1 MATDG
6 DDIVSVHSYEIGSA
20 SLDGG
25 AGLDTLQLVGGGLFI
40 FPDAASFKNFEVIR
54 GSASYDRINLNSDQL
69 AGIETIDGGA
79 GTEDALILSGQSADL
94 IGKTITGVE
103 RIIVYSAGLTLR
115 TDSLDVARLIY
126 SATTDNDGLI
136 LEDVILTD
144 AQRLILRD
152 QGIDRI
158 TDATGVTTINEAAQ
172 ITGLANDRIIV
183 TSGQYSLL
191 DAGRNAV
198 VTDDRGSLS
207 SLEVRFRNPGQHDI
221 EGTFF
226 LTASDRVTYST
237 SSPWSKSVYVDG
249 ILIGTCDELSTLS
262 FRFNANATPERVTE
276 VIRSI
281 AFKSPGQAYLPA
293 AEAIV
298 DFRVSDAG
306 GRVTQSSMT
315 LENANDAPTVLD
327 LLWGQIE
334 ENSKADAYV
343 GWLTG
348 GDRNWGDTPN
358 LRYSLLDDAG
368 GRFKIVNDKLV
379 VADGTKLDFEQDQS
393 HQVIIRV
400 TDPRGAYLDKAFTIT
415 VTDNAADNPQ
425 VIDPSVIDPSVIDD
439 AVNVVGG
446 RGKDTLSGGGSDDR
460 LSGGAGDDVLNGGS
474 GNDALRGDGSAD
486 KLYGGAGDDILF
498 GGDGKD
504 YLHGSSGRDAFAFT
518 SKATPANVD
527 RIADFNVKDD
537 LIYLDNRI
545 FTKLGKKGSEASPSK
560 LSAKFFTVGEKA
572 KDRYDYIIHDR
583 KKGVLLYDADGSG
596 SKYKAAEIATVSKNL
611 KISVSD
617 VFVI

>member
-6 DDIVSVHSYEIGSA
+6 DDIVSIHSYEIGSA

-25 AGLDTLQLVGGGLFI
+25 AGLDTLQLVGGGAFI
-40 FPDAASFKNFEVIR
+40 LLDAASFKNFEVIR
-54 GSASYDRINLNSDQL
+54 GSESYDHIALDDDQI
-69 AGIETIDGGA
+69 AGVETIDGGA
-79 GTEDALILSGQSADL
+79 GTEDTLILSGQSVDL

-115 TDSLDVARLIY
+115 TDSLDIASLIY

-136 LEDVILTD
+136 LENVTLTD
-144 AQRLILRD
+144 AERLILRD
-152 QGIDRI
+152 KGIDRI

-172 ITGLANDRIIV
+172 ITGLENDRIIV
-183 TSGQYSLL
+183 TGGQYSLL

-198 VTDDRGSLS
+198 VTDDRGSIS
-207 SLEVRFRNPGQHDI
+207 ALEVRFRNPGQTDVF
-221 EGTFF
+221 GTFI
-226 LTASDRVTYST
+226 LTATDRVTYST
-237 SSPWSKSVYVDG
+237 SSPWAKSVYVDG
-249 ILIGTCDELSTLS
+249 ILIGTCDELSSLS

-281 AFKSPGQAYLPA
+281 AFKSTGQGYLPA

-327 LLWGQIE
+327 LIWGQIA
-334 ENSKADAYV
+334 ENSKTDAYV

-348 GDRNWGDTPN
+348 GDRNSGDTQN
-358 LRYSLLDDAG
+358 LRYSLVDDAG

-379 VADGTKLDFEQDQS
+379 VADGTKLDFEQAQS

-400 TDPRGAYLDKAFTIT
+400 TDRRGAYLDKAFTIT
-415 VTDNAADNPQ
+415 VTDDAADNPR
-425 VIDPSVIDPSVIDD
+425 VPEN
-439 AVNVVGG
+439 AENLVGT
-446 RGKDTLSGGGSDDR
+446 RGKDTLSGSGGDDS
-460 LSGGAGDDVLNGGS
+460 LSGGAGDDALYGGS
-474 GNDALRGDGSAD
+474 GNDLLKGDGSSD

-504 YLHGSSGRDAFAFT
+504 YLHGSSGKDAFAFA
-518 SKATPANVD
+518 SYGIKSSVD
-527 RIADFNVKDD
+527 KIADFNPRYDS
-537 LIYLDNRI
+537 IWLDNKV
-545 FTKLGKKGSEASPSK
+545 FYKLGEKGTEDKPAQLSK
-560 LSAKFFTVGEKA
+560 AFFTIGTKA
-572 KDRYDYIIHDR
+572 KDKNDYVIYDN
-583 KKGVLLYDADGSG
+583 KKGVLFYDADGSG
-596 SKYKAAEIATVSKNL
+596 KSKQVEIATLSKKL
-611 KISVSD
+611 ALTYKD
-617 VFVI
+617 FFVV

>member
-6 DDIVSVHSYEIGSA
+6 DDIVSVHSYEIGNA

-25 AGLDTLQLVGGGLFI
+25 TGRDTLKLVGGGYFNL
-40 FPDAASFKNFEVIR
+40 PDAASFKNFEVIQ
-54 GSASYDRINLNSDQL
+54 GSESYDRIVLNDGQI

-79 GTEDALILSGQSADL
+79 GTEDTLILSGQSVDL

-103 RIIVYSAGLTLR
+103 RIVVYSAGLTLR
-115 TDSLDVARLIY
+115 TDSLDLASLIY

-136 LEDVILTD
+136 LENVTLTD
-144 AQRLILRD
+144 AERLILRD
-152 QGIDRI
+152 KGIDRI

-172 ITGLANDRIIV
+172 ITGLENDRIIV
-183 TSGQYSLL
+183 TGGQYSLL

-198 VTDDRGSLS
+198 VTDDRGSIS
-207 SLEVRFRNPGQHDI
+207 ALEVRFRNLGQSDVF
-221 EGTFF
+221 GTFV
-226 LTASDRVTYST
+226 LTATDRVTYSA
-237 SSPWSKSVYVDG
+237 SSSWAKSVYVDG
-249 ILIGTCDELSTLS
+249 ILIGTCEELSTLS
-262 FRFNANATPERVTE
+262 FRFNANAIPERVTE

-281 AFKSPGQAYLPA
+281 AFKSTGQAYLPA

-327 LLWGQIE
+327 LLWGQIA
-334 ENSKADAYV
+334 ENSKTDDYV

-358 LRYSLLDDAG
+358 LRYSLVDDAG

-379 VADGTKLDFEQDQS
+379 VADGTKLDFEQAQS

-425 VIDPSVIDPSVIDD
+425 VIDPGVIDPGVIDD

-446 RGKDTLSGGGSDDR
+446 RGKDTLSGGGADDR
-460 LSGGAGDDVLNGGS
+460 LSGGAGDDILNGGS
-474 GNDALRGDGSAD
+474 GNDVLRGDGSAD

-504 YLHGSSGRDAFAFT
+504 YLHGSSGNDAFAFT
-518 SKATPANVD
+518 SYGIKSSVD
-527 RIADFNVKDD
+527 KIADFNPRYDS
-537 LIYLDNRI
+537 IWLDNNV
-545 FTKLGKKGSEASPSK
+545 FYKLGEKGREDKPAQLSK
-560 LSAKFFTVGEKA
+560 AFFTIGTKA
-572 KDRYDYIIHDR
+572 KDKNDYVIYDN
-583 KKGVLLYDADGSG
+583 KKGVLYYDADGSG
-596 SKYKAAEIATVSKNL
+596 KGKATEVASISKKLAMTYK
-611 KISVSD
+611 D
-617 VFVI
+617 FFVI